1 MVAHYSAD
9 VGCPMFISIFIFIF
23 TSIFIFIFT
32 SIFIFIFIYMA
43 DRDEDD
49 LVAHYSADVGCP
61 TGLQGVAA
69 PYCADYVLLL

>member
-9 VGCPMFISIFIFIF
+9 VGCPMFI
-23 TSIFIFIFT
+23 SIFIFIFT

>member
-9 VGCPMFISIFIFIF
+9 VGCPMFIS
-23 TSIFIFIFT
+23 IFIFT